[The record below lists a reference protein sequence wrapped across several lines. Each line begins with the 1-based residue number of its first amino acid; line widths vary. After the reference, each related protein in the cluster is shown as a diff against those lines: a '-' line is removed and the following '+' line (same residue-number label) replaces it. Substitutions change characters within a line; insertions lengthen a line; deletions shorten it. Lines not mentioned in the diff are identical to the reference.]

1 MIDPIYLDYMA
12 TTPVDP
18 RVAEV
23 MARFL
28 TRDGDFGNPASDTHV
43 YGRRARAAVER
54 AREQV
59 AALIGADPRGIIWTS
74 GATEANNLAIKGGA
88 WFHRD
93 RGRHIV
99 TSRTEHKAVVD
110 PCRWLERDGWRVTW
124 LTPGPDGRVAPA
136 DVAAALESGT
146 VLVSVMHVNNEI
158 GVINDIDA
166 IGALCREH
174 GCLFHVDGAQ
184 SAGKVP
190 IDLERT
196 PVDLMS
202 FSAHKC
208 YGPKGAGALYIRRE
222 PRARIEALI
231 HGGGHESGLRSGTLA
246 THQIVGMGA
255 AFEIATQEIE
265 SERVRIRTLRQRF
278 YDALAGLDGVHLNG
292 SATERVAG
300 NLNLSFEGVHG
311 DALLLALRG
320 LAVSTGSACNSATGA
335 PSYVLRALGRDDALA
350 GASIR
355 FSFGRWTDEDET
367 DRAAAQVVAA
377 VTRLRG
383 ISPLWAGAA

>member
-1 MIDPIYLDYMA
+1 MDEPIYLDYMA

-23 MARFL
+23 MARHL
-28 TRDGDFGNPASDTHV
+28 TRDGGFGNPASDTHV
-43 YGRRARAAVER
+43 YGHRARAAVDDAR
-54 AREQV
+54 AQV
-59 AALIGADPRGIIWTS
+59 AALVGADPREIAWTS
-74 GATEANNLAIKGGA
+74 GATEANNLAIKGAA
-88 WFHRD
+88 WFHKD

-99 TSRTEHKAVVD
+99 TSRTEHKAVID
-110 PCRWLERDGWRVTW
+110 PCRWLERNGWRVTW
-124 LTPGPDGRVAPA
+124 LTPGPDGRVTPA
-136 DVAAALESGT
+136 DVAAALEPDT

-158 GVINDIDA
+158 GVVNDIDA
-166 IGALCREH
+166 IGSLCREH

-184 SAGKVP
+184 SAGKVA
-190 IDLERT
+190 IDLTRS

-202 FSAHKC
+202 FSAHKV
-208 YGPKGAGALYIRRE
+208 YGPKGAGALYVRRE

-231 HGGGHESGLRSGTLA
+231 HGGGHEGGLRSGTLA
-246 THQIVGMGA
+246 THQVVGMGK
-255 AFEIATQEIE
+255 AFEIAMNEFD
-265 SERVRIRTLRQRF
+265 SEHARISSLRDRF
-278 YDALAGLDGVHLNG
+278 RDALSGLEGVHLNG

-311 DALLLALRG
+311 DALLTALRG
-320 LAVSTGSACNSATGA
+320 LAVSTGSACNSASGA

-355 FSFGRWTDEDET
+355 FSFGRWTDEAEI
-367 DRAAAQVVAA
+367 DRAVEQVIEA